1 MKKRRQKKVRI
12 KSFSSVLLSILLVT
26 SLIPSAI
33 VILTATSQ
41 PVAAVNSYQIPNVPD
56 LGQHSQC
63 WCWTASAANAIYWYS
78 QHGYLQLLDNRL
90 NLTENDN
97 TYNQLIG
104 PHPTPPAPADN
115 VHRLLHE
122 IAIDCLYPGVP
133 EAGENVYTFP
143 ASTWGFPIS
152 NLPYFMGLQEFINEQ
167 GASLTVREILDNTQM
182 PAPYPGKDDINVFY
196 SPPTLD
202 NYEKEISEN
211 HPVLLWLNFIHTSPY
226 YEEMDHVVTGV
237 GYYDGGPGSQTIT
250 VADPWTAGNPDHNNN
265 YASMVYDTLTVTN
278 SAPLTVYYP
287 AGSASPVQVIGL
299 ISISPTVPPAPVE
312 NYKMENMPDLGQ
324 HCENW
329 CWTASAANVFKWYYH
344 NGYPKLVDDPNSVG
358 IDNSY
363 LQWLQTP
370 PSDPLH
376 DNVLRLLHEIAKD
389 CLYPNVLYENLEN
402 ENLLVPWPITFC
414 NPIDDNRF
422 FYGLQKFIGEQ
433 GGQFK
438 VREILDNNYFR
449 NVHQGLPPENIP
461 PANDNVVV
469 YEQPTFDNYKSLL
482 KAGGVLLQ
490 LDFRNYNYETGN
502 LEALDH
508 IVTGVSY
515 WDNGPGQQWMQVS
528 DSWTPLP
535 GPDHNNLEN
544 LYNYDI
550 LTVTCTDPLWVVY
563 TGYTPSGPMTI
574 PVQVVKLISISPSAS
589 WTGTATF
596 ALENL
601 YKVSVNKNL
610 QLNTGSKLVVKFYDY
625 TSAFESEAV
634 IDTFTPPHSIVQNEN
649 VPHPAGGSLPVR
661 TAVKKAELDLTTDDT
676 SNIIATIASWTTHQS
691 DLRTRYGNILRGW
704 ASSPLIS
711 EIGDILR
718 QWGSAPT

>member
-1 MKKRRQKKVRI
+1 V
-12 KSFSSVLLSILLVT
+12 SI
-26 SLIPSAI
+26 I
-33 VILTATSQ
+33 ILTTTSQ

-63 WCWTASAANAIYWYS
+63 WCWCASAANALYWYS
-78 QHGYLQLLDNRL
+78 QHGYLRLLDNRL

-104 PHPTPPAPADN
+104 PHPVPPAPADM

-122 IAIDCLYPGVP
+122 IAIDCLNPGVP
-133 EAGENVYTFP
+133 ETGENVYTFP
-143 ASTWGFPIS
+143 ASTWGFPIN
-152 NLPYFMGLQEFINEQ
+152 NLPYFIGLQEFINEQ
-167 GASLTVREILDNTQM
+167 GASLTVREILDPASM
-182 PAPYPGKDDINVFY
+182 PAPYPGEDNINVFWT
-196 SPPTLD
+196 PPTLD
-202 NYEKEISEN
+202 NYEKEIAEN

-312 NYKMENMPDLGQ
+312 NYKMDNMPDLGQ

-344 NGYPKLVDDPNSVG
+344 NGYPKVLDDPNTVG
-358 IDNSY
+358 LDNSY

-370 PSDPLH
+370 PTDPLH

-389 CLYPNVLYENLEN
+389 CLYPNVAEEN
-402 ENLLVPWPITFC
+402 ENTQVPWPITFC
-414 NPIDDNRF
+414 NPIDDNRY
-422 FYGLQKFIGEQ
+422 FYGLQKFIREQ

-438 VREILDNNYFR
+438 VSEILDNSYFV
-449 NVHQGLPPENIP
+449 NPHQGLPPENIP
-461 PANDNVVV
+461 PENDNVVI
-469 YEQPTFDNYKSLL
+469 YDQPTFDNYKNLL
-482 KAGGVLLQ
+482 KLGGVLLQ

-502 LEALDH
+502 LEALCH

-515 WDNGPGQQWMQVS
+515 YDNGPGNQRMQVS

-535 GPDHNNLEN
+535 GPNHNDNED
-544 LYNYDI
+544 YDVYDT
-550 LTVTCTDPLWVVY
+550 LTVTSNDPLMVVY
-563 TGYTPSGPMTI
+563 TGYTPSGPVTL
-574 PVQVVKLISISPSAS
+574 PVQVVKLISISPVAVSENFTLHLVAGWNLVGFCLSNSDMTPNKLFPSMAFTMYYWEAPYGPLSEPSNTLPVKDNLGYWIYLTVDKTVTYSGVRGENCDDNMRFVAGWNLVHFS
-589 WTGTATF
+589 WTSANTTP
-596 ALENL
+596 
-601 YKVSVNKNL
+601 NKL
-610 QLNTGSKLVVKFYDY
+610 FPSMAFTMYYWEAPYGPLSEPSNT
-625 TSAFESEAV
+625 
-634 IDTFTPPHSIVQNEN
+634 
-649 VPHPAGGSLPVR
+649 LPV
-661 TAVKKAELDLTTDDT
+661 KDNLGYWIYLDVDY
-676 SNIIATIASWTTHQS
+676 NVTI
-691 DLRTRYGNILRGW
+691 
-704 ASSPLIS
+704 PIS
-711 EIGDILR
+711 
-718 QWGSAPT
+718 